1 MGVSALQKFN
11 FIVVI
16 YSSSNIFHAGKSHLN
31 LSVIH
36 EMYMA
41 IIRYHGG
48 LVSKKIF
55 SLFYKN
61 KEVHIFMAGELFLQC
76 VPLYYTKTIC
86 RVACCWQNY
95 CSLNS

>member
-16 YSSSNIFHAGKSHLN
+16 YNIFYTGKSHLN

-41 IIRYHGG
+41 IIRYHGR
-48 LVSKKIF
+48 F
-55 SLFYKN
+55 SIKENLFF
-61 KEVHIFMAGELFLQC
+61 VLQEQRSA
-76 VPLYYTKTIC
+76 YFHG
-86 RVACCWQNY
+86 R
-95 CSLNS
+95 

>member
-41 IIRYHGG
+41 IIRYHGRFTI
-48 LVSKKIF
+48 KEN
-55 SLFYKN
+55 LFF
-61 KEVHIFMAGELFLQC
+61 VLQEQRSA
-76 VPLYYTKTIC
+76 YFHG
-86 RVACCWQNY
+86 R
-95 CSLNS
+95 